1 MLRSKSR
8 VARYAALVAGAS
20 LVLASCGGGGN
31 GDGGEGTT
39 GQAFADCDAN
49 PNTCNEVARDQL
61 QDGGEVTFAMEKNIE
76 NWNVTSAEGNVLD
89 SAMAIKETLPYTF
102 YTKPD
107 LSVALNED
115 LLESAE
121 MTSEDPQVI
130 EYKIRQDAQWSDGTP
145 ITAKDFSYNWKVQ
158 NGEDCTDCAPA
169 GTMGYDRV
177 ESIEGSDN
185 GKTVTV
191 TFAEKFTD
199 WKQMWAAGAPMY
211 PAHIAAEHGD
221 LETSEGL
228 AKAFEWF
235 GKNVPNY
242 SGAAY
247 KIGEWQNNQA
257 LTLVP
262 NDNYWGDKPK
272 LDRVVFRVITDAAQE
287 PTALQNGEV
296 DVIYP
301 QPQVDMVNQVRN
313 IPNVSSHIGNG
324 LTWEHFDFN
333 MDNKFLADE
342 PLRDALFTAV
352 DRQGLIDKTVG
363 QFTDSVEPLNSHNL
377 VPQQEGYKDVVSE
390 HGHGSGDIEAAKK
403 ILTDAGYTL
412 EGGQLKTPEGE
423 TVAPMRIGYTAGNQI
438 RKDESELFANA
449 AKQLGVTVN
458 VEPTDDLGGTLVEG
472 DYDIMVFAWVSS
484 PFPYGGAL
492 QLWHSESDSNY
503 GGYKN
508 EKVDQLLTEAA
519 AETDPQAANK
529 KLNEA
534 NSLMAEDAYVLPLY
548 QKPTFLA
555 AYDNI
560 GNIRGNSTLDSP
572 TYNLEDWGLRAE

>member
-49 PNTCNEVARDQL
+49 PNTCNEAAPDQL
-61 QDGGEVTFAMEKNIE
+61 QDGGEITFAMEKNVE
-76 NWNVTSAEGNVLD
+76 NWNITSSEGNVLD
-89 SAMAIKETLPYTF
+89 TAMAIKTILPHTF

-107 LSVALNED
+107 FTPALNED
-115 LLESAE
+115 VFESAE
-121 MTSEDPQVI
+121 MTNEDPQTI
-130 EYKIRQDAQWSDGTP
+130 EYKIRQDAVWNDGTP
-145 ITAKDFSYNWKVQ
+145 ISVEDFQYNWKVM
-158 NGEDCTDCAPA
+158 NGEDCPECAPA
-169 GTMGYDRV
+169 TTGGYDRV
-177 ESIEGSDN
+177 ESIEGSDD

-191 TFAEKFTD
+191 TFAEPYTD
-199 WKQMWAAGAPMY
+199 WKSLWSSDNPLY

-221 LETSEGL
+221 LETEDGL
-228 AKAFEWF
+228 ASAFEWF
-235 GKNVPNY
+235 GQNVPDY
-242 SGAAY
+242 SGSAY
-247 KIGEWQNNQA
+247 KIADWQNKEA
-257 LTLVP
+257 LTLEP
-262 NDNYWGDKPK
+262 NENFWGEQPK

-287 PTALQNGEV
+287 PSALQNGEV

-301 QPQVDMVNQVRN
+301 QPQVDLVNQIRN
-313 IPNVSSHIGNG
+313 IPNVSSYIGEG

-333 MDNKFLADE
+333 LSNEFLSDK
-342 PLRDALFTAV
+342 PLRQALFTAV

-363 QFTDSVEPLNSHNL
+363 QFTDGLEPLNSHMF
-377 VPQQEGYKDVVSE
+377 VPQQEGYKDVVSDT
-390 HGHGSGDIEAAKK
+390 GQGSGNVEEAKK

-412 EGGQLKTPEGE
+412 EGGQLTNPDGE
-423 TVAPMRIGYTAGNQI
+423 DVAPMDIRYTAGNQI
-438 RKDESELFANA
+438 RKDQSELFANA

-458 VEPTDDLGGTLVEG
+458 VNPTDDLGGTLIEG
-472 DYDIMVFAWVSS
+472 EYDIMVFAWVGN
-484 PFPYGGAL
+484 PFPYGSAQ

-503 GGYKN
+503 GGYQN

-519 AETDPQAANK
+519 AETDTTVANE

-534 NSLMAEDAYVLPLY
+534 NALMAEDAYVLPLY

-560 GNIRGNSTLDSP
+560 ANIRGNSTLDSP
-572 TYNLEDWGLRAE
+572 TYNMKEWGLRAE